1 MLHILHFH
9 GISLTEY
16 DCLWLRLLLHNL
28 LLGLKVHLLEL
39 SDGWASRRRGDE
51 DLLLR
56 LLNLSLRLLVKLEDL
71 NLRRL
76 RLRFGV
82 KLRLELLLVEGGRCD
97 RVEDAADGERV
108 RHGVQ
113 LLLLLLL
120 LFVRLLKEELVLDG
134 DSLGLITRW

>member
-1 MLHILHFH
+1 M
-9 GISLTEY
+9 TEY
-16 DCLWLRLLLHNL
+16 DCLRLCLLLHNL

-39 SDGWASRRRGDE
+39 ADGWASRRRGDE

-56 LLNLSLRLLVKLEDL
+56 LLNLCLRLLVKLEDL